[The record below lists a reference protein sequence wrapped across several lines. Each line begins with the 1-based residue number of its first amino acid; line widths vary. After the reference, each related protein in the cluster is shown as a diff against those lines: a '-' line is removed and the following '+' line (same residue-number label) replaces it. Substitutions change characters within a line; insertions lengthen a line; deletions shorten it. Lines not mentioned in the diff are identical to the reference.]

1 MHFVSLPIEILRTR
15 PVLTFWLAALAQTLL
30 WVAVPTLFYAAP
42 PGGLTDFMAVARH
55 AGQIAHHA
63 PPLAYWL
70 AEAAFRLAGLF
81 GVYLLAQSCVLVTL
95 WAVFTLGRATLGD
108 RHAVLATL
116 LMAGIYFLTV
126 PTPDFSPS
134 SLAMPLWALA
144 LLHFWRACAEERE
157 LYWFALAADLGLLL
171 LTTALATFL
180 ILLLVLFALLHPQCR
195 AKLTQTGAIAAG
207 LFVLMLLIPHA
218 IWLKASGSIVL
229 PAMPNLRSAELIERN
244 VYALARLMALLLLGH
259 AGLLVMLAV
268 GGSALRRPRAEAA
281 VIDRAP
287 AAALASSFIAYF
299 ALIPPLLL
307 VIAAVIIGYPARL
320 NFGPVVVM
328 SGLAAVLAAG
338 DSIAI
343 YRQRTT
349 VFTWFAFLLVPPALT
364 VLATLLL
371 PWSAAADLRISL
383 PANDMARF
391 FTENFERRTGQRL
404 QYVAGDPAL
413 TGLIAIGSASRPYIF
428 TPGNPHGPQPTLG
441 DIVEKGA
448 IVVWRA
454 TDSAG
459 TPPTDLRALFPDL
472 VPEVPRVFERRVE
485 GRLPQLRLG
494 WAMIRPK
501 TQAGAPPPQ

>member
-30 WVAVPTLFYAAP
+30 WILVPTLFYAAP
-42 PGGLTDFMAVARH
+42 PGGLADFMSAARH
-55 AGQIAHHA
+55 AGQIANHA

-81 GVYLLAQSCVLVTL
+81 GVYVLAQICVLVTL

-116 LMAGIYFLTV
+116 LMTGIYFLTV
-126 PTPDFSPS
+126 PTADFSPS

-195 AKLTQTGAIAAG
+195 ARLTQTGAIAG
-207 LFVLMLLIPHA
+207 GVFVLVLFIPHA

-229 PAMPNLRSAELIERN
+229 PAIPNLRSAELIEKN
-244 VYALARLMALLLLGH
+244 VYALARLIALLLVGH

-268 GGSALRRPRAEAA
+268 GGSALRRPPADAA
-281 VIDRAP
+281 VIARAP
-287 AAALASSFIAYF
+287 ASALASSFIAYF

-307 VIAAVIIGYPARL
+307 TILAVIVGYPGRL
-320 NFGPVVVM
+320 NFGPVIVL
-328 SGLAAVLAAG
+328 SGLAVMLAAG
-338 DSIAI
+338 DSVAI

-349 VFTWFAFLLVPPALT
+349 VFTWFAFLLLPPALT
-364 VLATLLL
+364 VAATLLL
-371 PWSAAADLRISL
+371 PWSAAADLRVTL
-383 PANDMARF
+383 PATDMARF
-391 FTENFERRTGQRL
+391 FAENFERRTGQKL
-404 QYVAGDPAL
+404 QYIAGDPTL
-413 TGLIAIGSASRPYIF
+413 TGPIAAGSASRPYVF
-428 TPGNPHGPQPTLG
+428 TPGQGHGPQPTLG
-441 DIVEKGA
+441 DVIEKGA

-472 VPEVPRVFERRVE
+472 VPEVPRVFARRVE

-501 TQAGAPPPQ
+501 AQAGSPPSQ